1 MAKSLALR
9 LLGYQW
15 IAVVIQAVISF
26 GLSIL
31 VARGLEPEQFGV
43 YAIATSAGVFVTIF
57 LEGGFNTLLQRES
70 ARGSLSE
77 TVTRPLSS
85 YALGYAL
92 IAGAVLLGLVLINP
106 FEQDRQTLL
115 SIVCAYLPLVMVH
128 FSMFVLR
135 GQGRLAKDALLQVL
149 TRSATALAVLTTLM
163 FGFQTPASIL
173 FAQGAGAA
181 FIYCLLLK
189 KVRVV
194 PSFCLPYSLIRAI
207 GPILLLSFVGAV
219 ASKSDL
225 LICRVLDVPRGDIG
239 NYGVA
244 LRLVEA
250 AQVFAGPVG
259 FLLLRKFRLSEMN
272 QSAHFGMILS
282 YAGLAMTLGLV
293 VLLGNLAFADFFVS
307 LFFGAMYSEAASL
320 LKVLSGG
327 LVFFFGNIALS
338 QAAMA
343 LELERWTA
351 IGTLIIAM
359 GNALLNFS
367 LIPAHGVMASAW
379 IAVATQMLLM
389 GWLVCGVKN
398 SMKGRDQ

>member
-1 MAKSLALR
+1 MNKNLALR

-15 IAVVIQAVISF
+15 VAVLIQAVISF
-26 GLSIL
+26 GLSVL
-31 VARGLEPEQFGV
+31 VARSLEPEQFGV

-77 TVTRPLSS
+77 RFANSLPS

-92 IAGAVLLGLVLINP
+92 MAGGVLFGLVLINP

-135 GQGRLAKDALLQVL
+135 GQGRLAKDAMLQVL
-149 TRSATALAVLTTLM
+149 MRSATALAVLSTLM
-163 FGFQTPASIL
+163 LGFQTPASIL
-173 FAQGAGAA
+173 FAQGVGAA

-194 PSFCLPYSLIRAI
+194 PRFSLPNPLIRVV
-207 GPILLLSFVGAV
+207 GPIMLLAFVGAI
-219 ASKSDL
+219 ASRADL
-225 LICRVLDVPRGDIG
+225 LICRALDVARGDVG

-259 FLLLRKFRLSEMN
+259 FLLLRKFRLSDIGGASHLRAVLGYTG
-272 QSAHFGMILS
+272 SAMVM
-282 YAGLAMTLGLV
+282 GLA
-293 VLLGNLAFADFFVS
+293 VLLGCLVLADS
-307 LFFGAMYSEAASL
+307 LIPLFFGTLYSAAADL
-320 LKVLSGG
+320 LKILSGG
-327 LVFFFGNIALS
+327 LVFFFGNIVLS

-351 IGTLIIAM
+351 IGTLVIAM
-359 GNALLNFS
+359 GNVLLNFS
-367 LIPAHGVMASAW
+367 LIPAYGVTGSAW
-379 IAVATQMLLM
+379 VAVVTQMLLM
-389 GWLVCGVKN
+389 VWLVLGIKS
-398 SMKGRDQ
+398 SMKGRA